1 MVRSVCMALL
11 LSLVLVCAVPAAKAD
26 PIIFMNFNY
35 LKDLQQVGNF
45 YNGGQSNIPNYGV
58 SFSSNIYGLRSVYGP
73 NPGSGNFSMPPTQMP
88 AIFIM
93 GNTGQQA
100 TGIMNVANGFSN
112 GLNFFYTAAFK
123 ETVTVWSGANGTG
136 TVLATLA
143 LSPNNSS
150 CSNGPA
156 YCNWTAVG
164 LTFNGSA
171 KSVTFTG
178 AADGIGITAIT
189 LGQST
194 TAIPEPSS
202 IYLLGSGLFGITA
215 NRVHRFFFRTRAVK
229 RFAA

>member
-1 MVRSVCMALL
+1 
-11 LSLVLVCAVPAAKAD
+11 
-26 PIIFMNFNY
+26 
-35 LKDLQQVGNF
+35 
-45 YNGGQSNIPNYGV
+45 
-58 SFSSNIYGLRSVYGP
+58 
-73 NPGSGNFSMPPTQMP
+73 MP
-88 AIFIM
+88 AIFII

-112 GLNFFYTAAFK
+112 GLNFFYAAAFK
-123 ETVTVWSGANGTG
+123 ETVTVWSGADGTG
-136 TVLATLA
+136 IVLATLA

-215 NRVHRFFFRTRAVK
+215 YRVRRFFS
-229 RFAA
+229 

>member
-1 MVRSVCMALL
+1 
-11 LSLVLVCAVPAAKAD
+11 
-26 PIIFMNFNY
+26 MN
-35 LKDLQQVGNF
+35 
-45 YNGGQSNIPNYGV
+45 
-58 SFSSNIYGLRSVYGP
+58 
-73 NPGSGNFSMPPTQMP
+73 PTQSP
-88 AIFIM
+88 SIFIM

-100 TGIMNVANGFSN
+100 TGIMNVANGFST

-164 LTFNGSA
+164 LTFTGIA
-171 KSVTFTG
+171 KSVTFVG
-178 AADGIGITAIT
+178 PADGIGISDIT

-202 IYLLGSGLFGITA
+202 IYLLGSGLFGITVY
-215 NRVHRFFFRTRAVK
+215 RVRRFYFRARADK
-229 RFAA
+229 QSAA